1 MASNIIESDRRNKN
15 LNVDLSY
22 ENIFIARESSLGES
36 KFYII
41 QKC

>member
-22 ENIFIARESSLGES
+22 ENIIARESSLGES